1 MLKYIYNAKQRDG
14 SLVKGE
20 IEASDT
26 NDFLIK
32 LKDMQLYCISYKI
45 IDDFENH
52 SNFKMKG
59 KDLVLFSRQMSVML
73 SAGVSVVRAVDIL
86 YEKSENQRMKDSYR
100 RLYER
105 LQQGRELS
113 YAMDAEGNTFPK
125 LLIRMIRSGEISGS
139 LDTTLERMADHY
151 EKENKLS
158 NKIKNAML
166 YPKILCG
173 VCIVVVIA
181 VITFILPSF
190 FQLYEGQ
197 ALPLPTQIMIWISD
211 FITSKWYILIVA
223 AVAVYLFWI
232 WFKRIPAVRFK
243 LDHLKLVMPI
253 FGKLNKTI
261 LSSRFANTFATLYA
275 SGVNVIEILEICS
288 DILDNTWITDCFKR
302 IITRVSNGEY
312 MSTAIGAE
320 DIFEP
325 MLMSMLFIGE
335 ESGRLDEILNK
346 AADFYDEEANA
357 ATEKMVSMIEPMLI
371 IVMGVV
377 VCFII
382 VAIML
387 PMYGMLDNVS

>member
-1 MLKYIYNAKQRDG
+1 MLKYIYNAKQKDG

-20 IEASDT
+20 IEASDK

-32 LKDMQLYCISYKI
+32 LKDLQLYCISYKV
-45 IDDFENH
+45 IDDFEGR
-52 SNFKMKG
+52 SDFKMKG

-86 YEKSENQRMKDSYR
+86 YEKSEKERMKECYR

-113 YAMDAEGNTFPK
+113 YAMDAEGNAFPK
-125 LLIRMIRSGEISGS
+125 LLVRMIRSGEISGS
-139 LDTTLERMADHY
+139 LDITLERMADHY
-151 EKENKLS
+151 EKENKLN

-166 YPKILCG
+166 YPKILTG

-181 VITFILPSF
+181 LVTFVLPSF
-190 FQLYEGQ
+190 FTMYEGQ
-197 ALPLPTQIMIWISD
+197 ELPTTTQIVMWLSE
-211 FITSKWYILIVA
+211 FIKNQWYFLLIAIVGI
-223 AVAVYLFWI
+223 YLVWLGM
-232 WFKRIPAVRFK
+232 KRLPAIHYQLDRIK
-243 LDHLKLVMPI
+243 LTIPI

-275 SGVNVIEILEICS
+275 SGINVIEILEICS
-288 DILDNTWITDCFKR
+288 DILGNLYIDECFKR

-320 DIFEP
+320 NVFEP

-371 IVMGVV
+371 IFMGIV

-382 VAIML
+382 LSVME
-387 PMYGMLDNVS
+387 PMYGMLHNV

>member
-1 MLKYIYNAKQRDG
+1 MLKYIYNAKQKDG

-20 IEASDT
+20 IEASDK

-32 LKDMQLYCISYKI
+32 LKDLQLYCVNYTI
-45 IDDFENH
+45 IDDFEGR
-52 SNFKMKG
+52 SDFKMKG

-86 YEKSENQRMKDSYR
+86 YEKSEKVRMKECYR

-113 YAMDAEGNTFPK
+113 YAMDAEGNAFPK
-125 LLIRMIRSGEISGS
+125 LLVRMIRSGEVSGS
-139 LDTTLERMADHY
+139 LDITLERMADHY
-151 EKENKLS
+151 EKENKLN

-166 YPKILCG
+166 YPKILTG
-173 VCIVVVIA
+173 VCVAVVIA
-181 VITFILPSF
+181 LVTFVLPSF
-190 FQLYEGQ
+190 FTMYAGQ
-197 ALPLPTQIMIWISD
+197 ELPLTTQLMMGLSD
-211 FITSKWYILIVA
+211 FIKNQWYLLLVFCIV
-223 AVAVYLFWI
+223 VYMVWLGL
-232 WFKRIPAVRFK
+232 KRLPAIRYQLDKVK
-243 LDHLKLVMPI
+243 LSIPI

-275 SGVNVIEILEICS
+275 SGINVIEILEICS
-288 DILDNTWITDCFKR
+288 EILDNLYIDECFKR

-320 DIFEP
+320 NVFEP

-335 ESGRLDEILNK
+335 ESGRLDEILSK

-371 IVMGVV
+371 IFMGIV

-382 VAIML
+382 LSVIE
-387 PMYGMLDNVS
+387 PMYGMLNNV

>member
-1 MLKYIYNAKQRDG
+1 MLKYIYNAKQKDG

-20 IEASDT
+20 IEASDK

-32 LKDMQLYCISYKI
+32 LKDLQLYCVNYTI
-45 IDDFENH
+45 IDDFEGR
-52 SNFKMKG
+52 SDFKMKG

-86 YEKSENQRMKDSYR
+86 YEKSEKVRMKECYR

-113 YAMDAEGNTFPK
+113 YAMDVEGNAFPK
-125 LLIRMIRSGEISGS
+125 LLVRMIRSGEVSGS
-139 LDTTLERMADHY
+139 LDITLERMADHY
-151 EKENKLS
+151 EKENKLN

-166 YPKILCG
+166 YPKILTG
-173 VCIVVVIA
+173 VCVAVVIA
-181 VITFILPSF
+181 LVTFVLPSF
-190 FQLYEGQ
+190 FTMYAGQ
-197 ALPLPTQIMIWISD
+197 ELPLTTQLMMGLSD
-211 FITSKWYILIVA
+211 FIKNQWYLLLVFCIV
-223 AVAVYLFWI
+223 VYMVWLGL
-232 WFKRIPAVRFK
+232 KRLPAIRYQLDKVK
-243 LDHLKLVMPI
+243 LSIPI

-275 SGVNVIEILEICS
+275 SGINVIEILEICS
-288 DILDNTWITDCFKR
+288 EILDNLYIDECFKR

-320 DIFEP
+320 NVFEP

-335 ESGRLDEILNK
+335 ESGRLDEILSK

-371 IVMGVV
+371 IFMGIV

-382 VAIML
+382 LSVIE
-387 PMYGMLDNVS
+387 PMYGMLNNV

>member
-1 MLKYIYNAKQRDG
+1 MLKYIYNAKQKDG

-20 IEASDT
+20 IEASDK

-32 LKDMQLYCISYKI
+32 LKDLQLYCISYKV
-45 IDDFENH
+45 IDDFEGR
-52 SNFKMKG
+52 SDFKMKG
-59 KDLVLFSRQMSVML
+59 KDLVLFSRQLAVML

-86 YEKSENQRMKDSYR
+86 YEKSEKVRMKECYR

-139 LDTTLERMADHY
+139 LDITLERMADHY
-151 EKENKLS
+151 EKENKLN

-166 YPKILCG
+166 YPKILTF
-173 VCIVVVIA
+173 VCVVVVIA
-181 VITFILPSF
+181 LVTFVLPSF
-190 FQLYEGQ
+190 FTMYAGQ
-197 ALPLPTQIMIWISD
+197 ELPLTTRIVMGISD
-211 FITSKWYILIVA
+211 FVKNQWYFILLAGVGI
-223 AVAVYLFWI
+223 YLLWLGM
-232 WFKRIPAVRFK
+232 KQLPAIRYK
-243 LDHLKLVMPI
+243 LDHLKLTMPV
-253 FGKLNKTI
+253 FGKLNKVI
-261 LSSRFANTFATLYA
+261 FSSRFANTFSTLYA
-275 SGVNVIEILEICS
+275 SGINVIEILEICS
-288 DILDNTWITDCFKR
+288 EILGNLYIDDCFKR

-320 DIFEP
+320 NIFEP

-371 IVMGVV
+371 IFMGIV

-382 VAIML
+382 VSVIQ
-387 PMYGMLDNVS
+387 PMYGMLDKV

>member
-45 IDDFENH
+45 FDDFENH

-86 YEKSENQRMKDSYR
+86 YEKSENQRMKECYR

-223 AVAVYLFWI
+223 AVAVYMFWI

>member
-1 MLKYIYNAKQRDG
+1 
-14 SLVKGE
+14 
-20 IEASDT
+20 
-26 NDFLIK
+26 
-32 LKDMQLYCISYKI
+32 
-45 IDDFENH
+45 
-52 SNFKMKG
+52 MK
-59 KDLVLFSRQMSVML
+59 
-73 SAGVSVVRAVDIL
+73 
-86 YEKSENQRMKDSYR
+86 ECYR

>member
-1 MLKYIYNAKQRDG
+1 MLKYIYNAKQKDG

-20 IEASDT
+20 IEASDK

-32 LKDMQLYCISYKI
+32 LKDLQLYCINYTI
-45 IDDFENH
+45 IDDFEGR
-52 SNFKMKG
+52 SDFKMKG

-86 YEKSENQRMKDSYR
+86 YEKSEKVRMKECYR

-113 YAMDAEGNTFPK
+113 YAMDAEGNAFPK
-125 LLIRMIRSGEISGS
+125 LLVRMIRSGEVSGS
-139 LDTTLERMADHY
+139 LDITLERMADHY
-151 EKENKLS
+151 EKENKLN

-166 YPKILCG
+166 YPKILTG
-173 VCIVVVIA
+173 VCVAVVIA
-181 VITFILPSF
+181 LVTFVLPSF
-190 FQLYEGQ
+190 FTMYAGQ
-197 ALPLPTQIMIWISD
+197 ELPLTTQLMMGLSD
-211 FITSKWYILIVA
+211 FIKNQWYLLLVFCIV
-223 AVAVYLFWI
+223 VYMVWLGL
-232 WFKRIPAVRFK
+232 KRLPAIRYQLDKVK
-243 LDHLKLVMPI
+243 LSIPI

-275 SGVNVIEILEICS
+275 SGINVIEILEICS
-288 DILDNTWITDCFKR
+288 EILDNLYIDECFKR

-320 DIFEP
+320 NVFEP

-335 ESGRLDEILNK
+335 ESGRLDEILSK

-371 IVMGVV
+371 IFMGIV

-382 VAIML
+382 LSVIE
-387 PMYGMLDNVS
+387 PMYGMLNNV

>member
-1 MLKYIYNAKQRDG
+1 MLKYIYNAKQKDG

-20 IEASDT
+20 IEASDK

-32 LKDMQLYCISYKI
+32 LKDLQLYCVSYKV
-45 IDDFENH
+45 IDDFEGR
-52 SNFKMKG
+52 SDFKMKG

-86 YEKSENQRMKDSYR
+86 YEKSEKVRMKECYR

-125 LLIRMIRSGEISGS
+125 LLVRMIRSGEVSGS
-139 LDTTLERMADHY
+139 LDITLERMADHY
-151 EKENKLS
+151 EKENKLN

-166 YPKILCG
+166 YPKILTF
-173 VCIVVVIA
+173 VCVVVVIA
-181 VITFILPSF
+181 LVTLVLPSF
-190 FQLYEGQ
+190 FTMYAGQ
-197 ALPLPTQIMIWISD
+197 ELPLTTQIVIGLSD
-211 FITSKWYILIVA
+211 FIKNQWYFLLIAGVGI
-223 AVAVYLFWI
+223 YLVWLGL
-232 WFKRIPAVRFK
+232 KRLPAIRYK
-243 LDHLKLVMPI
+243 LDHLKLTLPI

-275 SGVNVIEILEICS
+275 SGINVIEILEICS
-288 DILDNTWITDCFKR
+288 DILGNMYIDECFKR

-320 DIFEP
+320 NVFEP

-335 ESGRLDEILNK
+335 ESGRLDEILSK

-371 IVMGVV
+371 IFMGIV

-382 VAIML
+382 LSVIE
-387 PMYGMLDNVS
+387 PMYGMLDKV